1 MLIAVRG
8 LRLLV
13 FAAGLFLTAA
23 AGSGRLLRL
32 PVLLFVAAVR
42 LLAGS
47 RVIPVLSAVVSRR
60 RLLLPF
66 VLILSAA
73 PGDLARSLLGDDA
86 TPEQIAEKKAEM
98 GLDQPL
104 HKQLLSFFGGLLHG
118 DLGTSIFSGKPV
130 VEELAKRFPKTLTLA
145 VGGTLFG
152 AAVGVLLGIIAAIH
166 RNKFAD
172 NLIMVLSLLTVST
185 PSFFLALILM
195 LIFCLNLRW
204 LPSIGM
210 DTWQGAILP
219 IATLGLQAIGSIA
232 RTTRSAMLDVIHQDY
247 IRTSRSRGVPERVIT
262 YRHAFKNALIPVL
275 TTIGLRFGGL
285 LAGATLVE
293 TVFSIP
299 GIGRFVVDSVSNRD
313 YPAIQGAVLVLAVT
327 FVLVNTLVDL
337 LYAAVDPRV
346 KYD

>member
-1 MLIAVRG
+1 MGKYIVKRILQVIPMLFI
-8 LRLLV
+8 LSLIV
-13 FAAGLFLTAA
+13 FMM
-23 AGSGRLLRL
+23 
-32 PVLLFVAAVR
+32 VR
-42 LLAGS
+42 L
-47 RVIPVLSAVVSRR
+47 I
-60 RLLLPF
+60 
-66 VLILSAA
+66 
-73 PGDLARSLLGDDA
+73 PGDPVDMMLGMDIPKD
-86 TPEQIAEKKAEM
+86 TKEYERERL
-98 GLDQPL
+98 GLNDPL
-104 HKQLLSFFGGLLHG
+104 YIQYFRFVGNALHG

-204 LPSIGM
+204 LPS
-210 DTWQGAILP
+210 
-219 IATLGLQAIGSIA
+219 IGSIA

>member
-1 MLIAVRG
+1 MKKARPTNPPAVSRERTLY
-8 LRLLV
+8 LRRKRRRTHLVHACQIGFLV
-13 FAAGLFLTAA
+13 FFFAQWEISARLGWIDSFILSQPSRILETLRNMSQNHLMMHVGVTLYETLT
-23 AGSGRLLRL
+23 G
-32 PVLLFVAAVR
+32 
-42 LLAGS
+42 
-47 RVIPVLSAVVSRR
+47 
-60 RLLLPF
+60 F
-66 VLILSAA
+66 VL
-73 PGDLARSLLGDDA
+73 
-86 TPEQIAEKKAEM
+86 
-98 GLDQPL
+98 
-104 HKQLLSFFGGLLHG
+104 
-118 DLGTSIFSGKPV
+118 
-130 VEELAKRFPKTLTLA
+130 
-145 VGGTLFG
+145 
-152 AAVGVLLGIIAAIH
+152 GVLLGIIAAIH